1 MPSTKS
7 FRRPVARF
15 AAAAAAALALAV
27 GGVLVATPAS
37 AHDELVSTDPASGST
52 VDALPAQLT
61 LTFNE
66 SVSTEQGATEV
77 KVTDAAG
84 TDLAAAHPTVQDNNV
99 VTQQLRGPAS
109 GVVTVVWKVVS
120 ADGHPVSGQ
129 YTFTVAGAT
138 TPTPVPTVTVTVT
151 PTPVDTPS
159 ASPSPTL
166 VPTDNTSDTGTAW
179 PWIVGLVILLAVIAA
194 VAYLLVSRSRRRREK
209 AELDAAAQSP
219 TGGEPP
225 TDR

>member
-1 MPSTKS
+1 M
-7 FRRPVARF
+7 RPISRAPRPLAQF
-15 AAAAAAALALAV
+15 TAAAVAALALTVA
-27 GGVLVATPAS
+27 GLLVATPAS
-37 AHDELVSTDPASGST
+37 AHDELVSTDPASGAT
-52 VDALPAQLT
+52 VEALPPHVT
-61 LTFNE
+61 LTFTE
-66 SVSTEQGATEV
+66 SVSNEHGATEV

-84 TDLAAAHPTVQDNNV
+84 ANLAVASPTVQDNV
-99 VTQQLRGPAS
+99 VTQPLRGPAS
-109 GVVTVVWKVVS
+109 GVVTVLWKVVS

-129 YTFTVAGAT
+129 FTFTVAAAA

-166 VPTDNTSDTGTAW
+166 VPTDNTSDTGPAW